1 MEQQSVRD
9 KARIRLMRRCIET
22 LDKTMF
28 KENEVYLKIWLDLVN
43 ICILT
48 ATFQSRVLSI
58 QMDWSIFLTGLSF
71 FTSTT
76 WMH

>member
-48 ATFQSRVLSI
+48 ATFQSRVLSS
-58 QMDWSIFLTGLSF
+58 QMDWSIFLKGLSF